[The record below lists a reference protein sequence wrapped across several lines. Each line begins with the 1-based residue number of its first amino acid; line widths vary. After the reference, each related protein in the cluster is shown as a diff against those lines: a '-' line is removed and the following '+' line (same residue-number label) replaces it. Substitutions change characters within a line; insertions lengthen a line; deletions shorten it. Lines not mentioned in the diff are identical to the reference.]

1 MTTLF
6 SGCNAANN
14 SGTDRVRASVKSI
27 LVGALLCLICGSG
40 FGQVRMNI
48 EVTSNKNDQNA
59 VYRSAIDP
67 AFVQQAYLKASNTG
81 TFDIFGE
88 TGDEFGESVA
98 IDGNT
103 LVVGAPLEDS
113 NATGINGEQ
122 NNDAAHDSGAAYVFV
137 RNDFGIWSQQAYL
150 KASNTGADDQFG
162 FSVAIAGD
170 TVVIGAPGEQ
180 SNATGVD
187 GNQQDN
193 SLNGSGAA
201 YVFVRDENGD
211 WSQQSYLKASNTGDV
226 DNFGFSVAITG
237 STVVVG
243 AVGENSLATGVG
255 GDQSDNSAG
264 NSGAVYVFKNDNNIT
279 WSQEA
284 YLKPSNTGAHD
295 RFGFSLAIHEN
306 TIAVGALGED
316 SRSEGVDSDQ
326 DNNLATNAG
335 ASYIFARTGNGAWSQ
350 QAYLKPSNTQAFDF
364 FGNSVSLFNDTV
376 AVGAP
381 LEDSNATGVDGDQGN
396 NSDADEGPSGF
407 DAGATYVFIRD
418 AFGKWSQ
425 QAYLKA
431 SNTDNGDRFGFA
443 VSVADEIV
451 VVGARREDSNAT
463 VVDGDQSDNS
473 GNDGGAAYV
482 FVRDSVGTWVQQSY
496 LKASNTDIRDE
507 FGRSVAVSGE
517 TVLVGTGQE
526 DSSATGVNGDQS
538 DNLGVQTG
546 AAYVFS
552 RQSPPSDPEIEV
564 SGNGLEI
571 VDGDTTPSSAD
582 GTDFGSADFDG
593 ETVQRNFAIANT
605 NIGDL
610 EITGVSISGPN
621 QADFAIVSA
630 PASTIPGGEQSTLTI
645 EFDPDNVGART
656 ATVSIANNDDD
667 ENPYT
672 FAIAGE
678 GTDASG
684 ELIFKNGFE

>member
-6 SGCNAANN
+6 SGCNTANN
-14 SGTDRVRASVKSI
+14 FGTDRVRASIKCI
-27 LVGALLCLICGSG
+27 LVGALLCLICGSA
-40 FGQVRMNI
+40 FGQVRMDI

-59 VYRSAIDP
+59 IYPSAIDP

-98 IDGNT
+98 IDGDT

-113 NATGINGEQ
+113 NATGINGDQ

-137 RNDFGIWSQQAYL
+137 RNDSGIWSQQAYL
-150 KASNTGADDQFG
+150 KASNTGAGDQFG

-170 TVVIGAPGEQ
+170 NVVIGAPAEQ

-201 YVFVRDENGD
+201 YVFVRDENGK
-211 WSQQSYLKASNTGDV
+211 WAQQSYLKASNTGDV

-243 AVGENSLATGVG
+243 AVGENSSATGVD

-264 NSGAVYVFKNDNNIT
+264 NSGAVYVFKSDNNIT

-306 TIAVGALGED
+306 TIVVGALGED
-316 SRSEGVDSDQ
+316 SRAEGVNGDQ

-335 ASYIFARTGNGAWSQ
+335 ASYIFARTVNGTWSQ

-364 FGNSVSLFNDTV
+364 FGHSVSLVNDTV

-418 AFGKWSQ
+418 AVGKWSQ

-443 VSVADEIV
+443 VSVSDETV

-463 VVDGDQSDNS
+463 GVDGDQNDNS

-482 FVRDSVGTWVQQSY
+482 FVRDSVGTWAHQSY
-496 LKASNTDIRDE
+496 LKASNTDLRDE
-507 FGRSVAVSGE
+507 FGRSVAVAGE

-526 DSSATGVNGDQS
+526 DSSATGINGDQS

-552 RQSPPSDPEIEV
+552 RQSPPPDPEIEV

-571 VDGDTTPSSAD
+571 VDGDTTPSPDD

-593 ETVQRNFAIANT
+593 ETVQRNFVIANT
-605 NIGDL
+605 NTGDL

-621 QADFAIVSA
+621 QADFAIVSG
-630 PASTIPGGEQSTLTI
+630 PASTIPGGEQSTLRI

-656 ATVSIANNDDD
+656 AIVSIANNDDD